1 MRSVCALICV
11 VLTAGMATACAPTG
25 DPTPPPSPQIGPSVD
40 TVFVVD
46 TVQVEIEAAADAQLQ
61 EQVARL
67 QIQLLERDGQ
77 LQGTQEQLAETRQE
91 VVRNL
96 AKLQSQASR
105 AEAASGMAEAEI
117 ALQALARIS
126 GGDGLPEYADA
137 QSLIA
142 ESSTEFASE
151 NYGGALYLATQ
162 ARTLVRGGQTRLSA
176 SGGESLRAGETLFAI
191 PVPLQTARRANVRSG
206 PSLESEVQ
214 FTLEDAAP
222 LMGQSYTS
230 QWVHV
235 IDDQGR
241 EGWIFHTLVT
251 GRSR

>member
-1 MRSVCALICV
+1 MRSVRALVCV
-11 VLTAGMATACAPTG
+11 AVTAGLATACAPTG
-25 DPTPPPSPQIGPSVD
+25 DPSPPPPPQARTIID
-40 TVFVVD
+40 TVYVVD
-46 TVQVEIEAAADAQLQ
+46 TVQVETEAAADAQLQ

-67 QIQLLERDGQ
+67 QIQLLERDVQ

-117 ALQALARIS
+117 ALQALARTS
-126 GGDGLPEYADA
+126 GGDDLPEYSEA
-137 QSLIA
+137 QSLIV
-142 ESSTEFASE
+142 ESSTEFSAE

-176 SGGESLRAGETLFAI
+176 SGGESLRVGETLFAI

-206 PSLESEVQ
+206 PTLEAEVQ
-214 FTLEDAAP
+214 FTLEGAAP
-222 LMGQSYTS
+222 LTGQSYTS

-235 IDDQGR
+235 VDDQGR